1 MLALVEFSVKARLS
15 CGKKRD
21 GDSTWFKG
29 KENYQFSVFFFQ
41 FGLQGILLFSHWFKT
56 HVCLG
61 VVSCKGKVKAVTDN
75 LGLPRIYLFAC
86 V

>member
-29 KENYQFSVFFFQ
+29 KENYQFSVFFFLVWTTGNTSV
-41 FGLQGILLFSHWFKT
+41 FTL
-56 HVCLG
+56 V
-61 VVSCKGKVKAVTDN
+61 
-75 LGLPRIYLFAC
+75 
-86 V
+86 